1 LPAGLVVDGKS
12 FAAQLR
18 GGDSGWPRS
27 WIFVEL
33 GRHWYDR
40 SPLWKLNEAGEL
52 FDMKDAPFAEPVVPA
67 DSKDDAATV
76 ARQELGAVLSQLN
89 PAGGIV
95 DQGDGSGS
103 HSKVGKEDKKK
114 EKKAKRK
121 AIAEGADPTTIG
133 QEGSNQGAGSDT
145 NSMADNKDSAKKLE
159 KKAKKK
165 AAVEAQ
171 SSPQPSPMD
180 SQNANKP
187 TDPGE

>member
-1 LPAGLVVDGKS
+1 
-12 FAAQLR
+12 
-18 GGDSGWPRS
+18 
-27 WIFVEL
+27 
-33 GRHWYDR
+33 
-40 SPLWKLNEAGEL
+40 
-52 FDMKDAPFAEPVVPA
+52 
-67 DSKDDAATV
+67 
-76 ARQELGAVLSQLN
+76 
-89 PAGGIV
+89 V

-133 QEGSNQGAGSDT
+133 QEGSNQVNGSDT
-145 NSMADNKDSAKKLE
+145 NSIADNKDPAKKLE

-171 SSPQPSPMD
+171 ASPQPSPMD